1 MQAMTFMVAPQVW
14 QVLISMLKTR
24 FRRFAQVIDARRSV
38 GDGRSSTTLA
48 LWPLPRF
55 AGVTNARCLLLGANT
70 VHAILIPIYETQPNN
85 EHPTNVLLSS

>member
-1 MQAMTFMVAPQVW
+1 
-14 QVLISMLKTR
+14 MLKTR